1 MSAMEQSRFTLRI
14 HPLVMA
20 KMKYI
25 AETNGRSVNK
35 EIEQILK
42 WVIDD
47 FENKRGRIHI
57 DEEDQPGF
65 RGTKTNKEQLRRLE
79 EQAQLRNRPISS
91 AWQRHRK
98 PVTDCYSM
106 DSFACGFETRDFV
119 PQTVSPQRRI
129 SSHGM
134 TQSPPT
140 VCSRLFHAA

>member
-91 AWQRHRK
+91 A
-98 PVTDCYSM
+98 
-106 DSFACGFETRDFV
+106 
-119 PQTVSPQRRI
+119 
-129 SSHGM
+129 
-134 TQSPPT
+134 
-140 VCSRLFHAA
+140 LFKIK

>member
-1 MSAMEQSRFTLRI
+1 MCAMEQSRFTLRI
-14 HPLVMA
+14 HPLIMA

-42 WVIDD
+42 WVISD

-79 EQAQLRNRPISS
+79 EQAQMRSRPISS
-91 AWQRHRK
+91 A
-98 PVTDCYSM
+98 
-106 DSFACGFETRDFV
+106 
-119 PQTVSPQRRI
+119 
-129 SSHGM
+129 
-134 TQSPPT
+134 
-140 VCSRLFHAA
+140 LFKINK

>member
-42 WVIDD
+42 WVNDD

-91 AWQRHRK
+91 AL
-98 PVTDCYSM
+98 
-106 DSFACGFETRDFV
+106 F
-119 PQTVSPQRRI
+119 RI
-129 SSHGM
+129 K
-134 TQSPPT
+134 
-140 VCSRLFHAA
+140 

>member
-1 MSAMEQSRFTLRI
+1 MCAMEQSRFTLRI
-14 HPLVMA
+14 HPLIMA

-25 AETNGRSVNK
+25 AEMNGRSVNK

-91 AWQRHRK
+91 AL
-98 PVTDCYSM
+98 
-106 DSFACGFETRDFV
+106 F
-119 PQTVSPQRRI
+119 RI
-129 SSHGM
+129 K
-134 TQSPPT
+134 
-140 VCSRLFHAA
+140 

>member
-1 MSAMEQSRFTLRI
+1 MGFQTE
-14 HPLVMA
+14 
-20 KMKYI
+20 
-25 AETNGRSVNK
+25 

-91 AWQRHRK
+91 AL
-98 PVTDCYSM
+98 
-106 DSFACGFETRDFV
+106 F
-119 PQTVSPQRRI
+119 RI
-129 SSHGM
+129 K
-134 TQSPPT
+134 
-140 VCSRLFHAA
+140 

>member
-14 HPLVMA
+14 HPLIMA

-35 EIEQILK
+35 EIEQILI

-91 AWQRHRK
+91 AL
-98 PVTDCYSM
+98 
-106 DSFACGFETRDFV
+106 F
-119 PQTVSPQRRI
+119 RI
-129 SSHGM
+129 K
-134 TQSPPT
+134 
-140 VCSRLFHAA
+140 

>member
-57 DEEDQPGF
+57 DEKDQPGF

-91 AWQRHRK
+91 A
-98 PVTDCYSM
+98 
-106 DSFACGFETRDFV
+106 
-119 PQTVSPQRRI
+119 
-129 SSHGM
+129 
-134 TQSPPT
+134 
-140 VCSRLFHAA
+140 LFKIK

>member
-79 EQAQLRNRPISS
+79 EQAQLRNRPIS
-91 AWQRHRK
+91 AAL
-98 PVTDCYSM
+98 
-106 DSFACGFETRDFV
+106 F
-119 PQTVSPQRRI
+119 RI
-129 SSHGM
+129 K
-134 TQSPPT
+134 
-140 VCSRLFHAA
+140 

>member
-1 MSAMEQSRFTLRI
+1 
-14 HPLVMA
+14 MA

-91 AWQRHRK
+91 AL
-98 PVTDCYSM
+98 
-106 DSFACGFETRDFV
+106 F
-119 PQTVSPQRRI
+119 RI
-129 SSHGM
+129 K
-134 TQSPPT
+134 
-140 VCSRLFHAA
+140 